1 MIRPAAAGLTRAPP
15 PERLGAAKPF
25 SGGAT
30 HELRSRQPGGTRMQ
44 LFRRRPSA
52 AFIVAVFAL
61 CFAVV
66 GSAIAGTEASKKA
79 LSKSQ
84 VKKISKKQADKEIDK
99 KAPGLSVAHA
109 TSADTATSATSAST
123 ATNANSPSVY
133 AHVTISGSSP
143 NVDESR
149 SKGLADADFKDVGT
163 RRASTARTYRRTRHT
178 TRRSTSRSP
187 RSMAASTCS
196 WSRTAARAMEPGSAR
211 RTRSCWSWTQQ
222 GPSRAPTSTSS
233 SGPDRQDSRRMT

>member
-1 MIRPAAAGLTRAPP
+1 
-15 PERLGAAKPF
+15 
-25 SGGAT
+25 
-30 HELRSRQPGGTRMQ
+30 MQ

-84 VKKISKKQADKEIDK
+84 VKKISKKQADKEINK

-109 TSADTATSATSAST
+109 TSADSATSATSAST

-133 AHVTISGSSP
+133 AHVNITGASNP

-149 SKGLADADFKDVGT
+149 SKGLTDADFKDVGAPGT
-163 RRASTARTYRRTRHT
+163 YCANLPTYKTYSAAVDEPISTFGGGVDALAIPDNLGECNAAGFGPANTIVFVADT
-178 TRRSTSRSP
+178 TG
-187 RSMAASTCS
+187 AG
-196 WSRTAARAMEPGSAR
+196 TADDFDLQL
-211 RTRSCWSWTQQ
+211 WN
-222 GPSRAPTSTSS
+222 
-233 SGPDRQDSRRMT
+233 

>member
-1 MIRPAAAGLTRAPP
+1 
-15 PERLGAAKPF
+15 
-25 SGGAT
+25 
-30 HELRSRQPGGTRMQ
+30 MQ

-84 VKKISKKQADKEIDK
+84 VKKISKKQADKEINK

-109 TSADTATSATSAST
+109 TSADSATSATSAST
-123 ATNANSPSVY
+123 ATNANSPSIY
-133 AHVTISGSSP
+133 AHVNISGSNP

-149 SKGLADADFKDVGT
+149 SKGLTDADFKNVGT
-163 RRASTARTYRRTRHT
+163 AGEYCANLPTYKTYSAAVDEPFASFDGGVDVLVVPDGGACNGAGFGPANAIVLVVDT
-178 TRRSTSRSP
+178 T
-187 RSMAASTCS
+187 
-196 WSRTAARAMEPGSAR
+196 GSFAG
-211 RTRSCWSWTQQ
+211 SDFDIQLWN
-222 GPSRAPTSTSS
+222 
-233 SGPDRQDSRRMT
+233 

>member
-1 MIRPAAAGLTRAPP
+1 
-15 PERLGAAKPF
+15 
-25 SGGAT
+25 
-30 HELRSRQPGGTRMQ
+30 MQ

-66 GSAIAGTEASKKA
+66 GSAIAGTDSAKKA

-84 VKKISKKQADKEIDK
+84 VKKISKKQADKEINK

-123 ATNANSPSVY
+123 ATNANSPSIY
-133 AHVTISGSSP
+133 AHVNITGTSNP

-149 SKGLADADFKDVGT
+149 SKGLTDADFHDVG
-163 RRASTARTYRRTRHT
+163 STGIYCANLPAYKTLSAAIDEPIT
-178 TRRSTSRSP
+178 TFGGGLNVAVLP
-187 RSMAASTCS
+187 DNGMCNAA
-196 WSRTAARAMEPGSAR
+196 GF
-211 RTRSCWSWTQQ
+211 
-222 GPSRAPTSTSS
+222 GPANTIIEIAGSS
-233 SGPDRQDSRRMT
+233 SLTADDFDLQLWN

>member
-1 MIRPAAAGLTRAPP
+1 
-15 PERLGAAKPF
+15 
-25 SGGAT
+25 
-30 HELRSRQPGGTRMQ
+30 MQ

-52 AFIVAVFAL
+52 AFVVAVFAL

-84 VKKISKKQADKEIDK
+84 VKKISKKQADKEINK

-109 TSADTATSATSAST
+109 TSADSATSATSAST

-133 AHVTISGSSP
+133 AHVNITGASNP

-149 SKGLADADFKDVGT
+149 SKGLTDADFKDTGT
-163 RRASTARTYRRTRHT
+163 AGIYCANLPSYKTFNAAVDEPISTFNGAIDVVVLPDDVNACNGAGFGPANTIIEVVD
-178 TRRSTSRSP
+178 STP
-187 RSMAASTCS
+187 NP
-196 WSRTAARAMEPGSAR
+196 TADDFDIQLG
-211 RTRSCWSWTQQ
+211 T
-222 GPSRAPTSTSS
+222 
-233 SGPDRQDSRRMT
+233 